1 MPKEKQNKSVFVN
14 IIVTFFQSVLYGVL
28 FLAYILFL
36 IITFPY
42 RIIKKAFTKDKN
54 EKNSTKNVI
63 KNEARNKG
71 VIVEKTKAEKREFA
85 ALLKEKRKDLKRQRE
100 NIKKILKQRKKEKA
114 RLKAERK
121 RERLELLKAKKEDLK
136 RQKANREQII
146 LARKKAQEKLEQIEK
161 DEKKKRQNAEKEQEK
176 IDKEEEEKRK
186 KRKLEAFANDKY
198 DVAAKEKEAK
208 RNPFLA
214 IIAFPK
220 NLVNWVKNKYKN
232 SLLYKNAQ
240 AKKDKQHQIMT
251 INFDGADAIK
261 SEQKQIFEYVA
272 KSPEG
277 KVVKDHFAA
286 YSIVEVH
293 SFLLSEGYEVYSIK
307 TSKMINILYKSANTT
322 KFRNKDLIFFLTQL
336 STYVKAGIPLVE
348 ALKILARQFKQKK
361 YNRIFRS
368 LIYNLT
374 IGDNFS
380 TAMEKQNGAFPNLLI
395 NMIKASEMTGELPEA
410 LDDMAEYY
418 TQAEK
423 TRKQMIT
430 ALTYPTIV
438 LVFAIAV
445 ITFILLYVVPKFVDI
460 YNSLDPDSIPGFTLF
475 VMNLSYFL
483 QNNFIFVFLII
494 VAIIVFLVFLY
505 KKVKGARLAMQWI
518 IMHIPVI
525 KDVIIYNEVTM
536 FTKTFSSL
544 LAHNVFITD
553 TLEILGKITSNEIY
567 KLLVKQTA
575 ANLERGEKISTAFKD
590 QWCFPIPAYEMIV
603 TGERTGQLSEM
614 MSKVSTYY
622 QELHANTV
630 GRIKAFIEPILIV
643 GLTVIVG
650 FIVLAIVIPMFN
662 LYNQVI

>member
-1 MPKEKQNKSVFVN
+1 MTKEKNTSISKN
-14 IIVTFFQSVLYGVL
+14 IIVAFFQSVLYGVL
-28 FLAYILFL
+28 FLAYIVFL
-36 IITFPY
+36 VVTFPF
-42 RIIKKAFTKDKN
+42 RIVKKAFTKSK
-54 EKNSTKNVI
+54 TKKVNINYSESISSQV
-63 KNEARNKG
+63 KVHR
-71 VIVEKTKAEKREFA
+71 TKAEKKEFA
-85 ALLKEKRKDLKRQRE
+85 QLLKEKKKDLKRQKD
-100 NIKKILKQRKKEKA
+100 NIKKAWAQRKKEKA
-114 RLKAERK
+114 RLAKKRKEERK
-121 RERLELLKAKKEDLK
+121 DLLRAKKEDMK
-136 RQKANREQII
+136 RQKENREKII
-146 LARKKAQEKLEQIEK
+146 EARKKAKEKSANL
-161 DEKKKRQNAEKEQEK
+161 EKEQEK
-176 IDKEEEEKRK
+176 IDKKEAEERK
-186 KRKLEAFANDKY
+186 KHKLEAFANDKY
-198 DVAAKEKEAK
+198 DIEAKKKEAQK
-208 RNPFLA
+208 NPFLM
-214 IIAFPK
+214 IISAPR
-220 NLVNWVKNKYKN
+220 NLIEWFKNKYKN

-277 KVVKDHFAA
+277 KIVKDHFPA
-286 YSIVEVH
+286 YSVVEVH

-322 KFRNKDLIFFLTQL
+322 KFKTKDLIFFLTQL

-348 ALKILARQFKQKK
+348 ALKILSRQFKQKK
-361 YNRIFRS
+361 YSRIFRS

-380 TAMEKQNGAFPNLLI
+380 TAMEKQNGSFPNLLV

-410 LDDMAEYY
+410 LDDMADYY

-438 LVFAIAV
+438 FVFAIGV

-460 YNSLDPDSIPGFTLF
+460 YNSLDPESIPGFTLF
-475 VMNLSYFL
+475 IMNLSYFL
-483 QNNFIFVFLII
+483 QNNFIFVLL
-494 VAIIVFLVFLY
+494 VAIAIVVFLVLLY
-505 KKVKGARLAMQWI
+505 KKSKGGRLAMQWI

-575 ANLERGEKISTAFKD
+575 ANLERGEKISAAFKD

-643 GLTVIVG
+643 GLTVVVG